1 LSKAAED
8 REFQQAVWSAC
19 ARDVLFYVNTFV
31 WTYDPR
37 KISNGMTP
45 KLPFITYEYQDNA
58 FYALDEAV
66 GKTDVLIEKSRDMGA
81 SWICLTLFQ
90 WRWVFRR
97 MQSFMMVSR
106 KEGLVDGAGDS
117 LFSHVDFIN
126 KGLPKWLMPHHRRLK
141 LKLLNNENGSKIEGE
156 STTENI
162 GRGGRRTAM
171 LIDEFAAFEGGG
183 WDVLSATAD
192 NTNTRIFNSTP
203 NGTANA
209 FYAQRQAGTARL
221 RFHWPDHPEKGAGV
235 YEDDGGNKRS
245 PWYDGECI
253 RRAHPV
259 EIATQLDIDYQGSS
273 YPFFDPKSV
282 NKLISEFARE
292 PDHVGSLFVEEGY
305 LPNFSE
311 DDVGSLKLWTPIH
324 DGEPDY
330 ERDYIVGADISMG
343 TGASESAL
351 SVVDRI
357 SGEKVAELASNQITP
372 NRFGEL
378 AVALCRMFKGPGG
391 RPAFLIWE
399 ATGPGRT
406 FGRTVVDECAFGNV
420 YYMINDQTL
429 KKKQSDRPGWFSTG
443 EGKKDLLS
451 NYRDALMTKSFL
463 NPSRKALN
471 QATEFVY
478 LPNGRIEHGGSAFS
492 IDPSDKGDN
501 HGDVVIADALCAK
514 ILRERKKSM
523 DNKVDVGPPLM
534 SFEWRRKERKLE
546 ISDEW

>member
-1 LSKAAED
+1 MPVAPLLKSQRCSTNSGLCYQKVPKGFEENLEFRQWILSKASED

-37 KISNGMTP
+37 KISDGMTP

-66 GKTDVLIEKSRDMGA
+66 GKSDVLIEKSRDMGA

-90 WRWVFRR
+90 WRWVFKR

-209 FYAQRQAGTARL
+209 FYAQRQKGTARL
-221 RFHWPDHPEKGAGV
+221 R
-235 YEDDGGNKRS
+235 
-245 PWYDGECI
+245 
-253 RRAHPV
+253 
-259 EIATQLDIDYQGSS
+259 
-273 YPFFDPKSV
+273 
-282 NKLISEFARE
+282 
-292 PDHVGSLFVEEGY
+292 
-305 LPNFSE
+305 
-311 DDVGSLKLWTPIH
+311 
-324 DGEPDY
+324 
-330 ERDYIVGADISMG
+330 
-343 TGASESAL
+343 
-351 SVVDRI
+351 
-357 SGEKVAELASNQITP
+357 
-372 NRFGEL
+372 
-378 AVALCRMFKGPGG
+378 
-391 RPAFLIWE
+391 
-399 ATGPGRT
+399 
-406 FGRTVVDECAFGNV
+406 
-420 YYMINDQTL
+420 
-429 KKKQSDRPGWFSTG
+429 
-443 EGKKDLLS
+443 
-451 NYRDALMTKSFL
+451 
-463 NPSRKALN
+463 
-471 QATEFVY
+471 
-478 LPNGRIEHGGSAFS
+478 
-492 IDPSDKGDN
+492 
-501 HGDVVIADALCAK
+501 
-514 ILRERKKSM
+514 
-523 DNKVDVGPPLM
+523 
-534 SFEWRRKERKLE
+534 
-546 ISDEW
+546 